1 MPLVTLQFILT
12 CESINFKSQK
22 MILKKWLEMIFGGK
36 GDQVVQK
43 MQEWSQKK
51 LNDLFDREKAVA
63 FLPDNVDFDGQLDQ
77 EGRKQG
83 KAILTWRED
92 NHGKAVLE
100 GFFHQDELVGNI
112 HIKHLG
118 IPHCTNSY
126 SEYHHLLDFLCFRH
140 RWHFTMGRTIVLQAW
155 YSSWIP
161 LELVP
166 NQA

>member
-1 MPLVTLQFILT
+1 
-12 CESINFKSQK
+12 

-51 LNDLFDREKAVA
+51 LNDLFDKEKAVA

-77 EGRKQG
+77 KGRKQG

-118 IPHCTNSY
+118 NTH
-126 SEYHHLLDFLCFRH
+126 
-140 RWHFTMGRTIVLQAW
+140 W
-155 YSSWIP
+155 YQISI
-161 LELVP
+161 
-166 NQA
+166 AD